1 MYVLVGRVML
11 RGSADRTAG
20 LATPRLRLAALSS
33 VDGQARADSF
43 LRLARLCL
51 AAAR

>member
-1 MYVLVGRVML
+1 MYLEAARI
-11 RGSADRTAG
+11 RTAG
-20 LATPRLRLAALSS
+20 LATLRLRLAALSS